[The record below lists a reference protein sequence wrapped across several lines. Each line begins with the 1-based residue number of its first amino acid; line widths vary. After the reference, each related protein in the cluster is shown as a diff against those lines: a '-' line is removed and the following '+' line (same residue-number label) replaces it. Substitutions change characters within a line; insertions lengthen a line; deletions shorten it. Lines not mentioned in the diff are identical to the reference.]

1 MNDVNGETPKPA
13 AAISK
18 LGRGLGRLIPI
29 QKPAEPASAVAV
41 PVATSSASTT
51 GSTAPLDGAKIVAA
65 KPPQESTRLPL
76 KAVSAAV
83 QARSA
88 FAVTQP
94 KETDP
99 AFGRLVLQLPVGA
112 IRPNARQPRKDFDPN
127 SIAELANSI
136 RSAGLLQPI
145 VVRPVIGEKSS
156 YELIAGERRLRACKQ
171 LGWSDVPAIV
181 MNATDQN
188 AGIWALIENVHR
200 SDLNPMDR
208 ALSLKELATE
218 FKLTHEA
225 LAEQVGL
232 DRSSVT
238 NLLRLAEIDET
249 TAGLVRKGL
258 ISQGHAKALLAVAN
272 LKTRTTLAEST
283 VRGEWSVRALEREV
297 QRVSEVPKADV
308 PRGTSASRRRSNI
321 DALERKLSQAL
332 GTDVSIQTGRKPNTG
347 KLQISFYSLEQ
358 FEGIVSALGLKS
370 NQLSL
375 DE

>member
-1 MNDVNGETPKPA
+1 MSDVNGETQKPV

-29 QKPAEPASAVAV
+29 QKPAESVASVPASNPPAEAVK
-41 PVATSSASTT
+41 PS
-51 GSTAPLDGAKIVAA
+51 IA
-65 KPPQESTRLPL
+65 KPATESSRLPL
-76 KAVSAAV
+76 KAVTAAA
-83 QARSA
+83 QAKSV
-88 FAVTQP
+88 FAVAP
-94 KETDP
+94 AKESEA
-99 AFGRLVLQLPVGA
+99 AFGRLVLQVPVAA
-112 IRPNARQPRKDFDPN
+112 IRPNSRQPRREFDPAA
-127 SIAELANSI
+127 ITELANSI
-136 RSAGLLQPI
+136 RAAGLLQPV
-145 VVRPVIGEKSS
+145 VVRPVIGEKSN

-171 LGWSDVPAIV
+171 LGWSEIPAIV

-200 SDLNPMDR
+200 ADLNPMDR
-208 ALSLKELATE
+208 ALSLKELASE

-258 ISQGHAKALLAVAN
+258 ISQGHAKALLAVGN
-272 LKTRTTLAEST
+272 LKTRATLAEST

-297 QRVSEVPKADV
+297 QRIVEAPTADV
-308 PRGTSASRRRSNI
+308 PRGTPATRRRSNI

-332 GTDVSIQTGRKPNTG
+332 GTDVAIQTGRKPNTG
-347 KLQISFYSLEQ
+347 KLQIAFYSLEQ
-358 FEGIVSALGLKS
+358 FEGIVSALGVKS